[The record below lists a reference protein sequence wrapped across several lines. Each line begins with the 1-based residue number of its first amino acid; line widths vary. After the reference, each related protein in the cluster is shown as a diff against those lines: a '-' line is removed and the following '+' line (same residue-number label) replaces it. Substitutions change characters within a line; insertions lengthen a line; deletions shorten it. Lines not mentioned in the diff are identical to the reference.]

1 MNARRPDCHR
11 GRWHGNTRGRD
22 VCKSAMASQLQARS
36 RLGRHRVNANVVI
49 IIIVTVDM
57 HYCGVVRQQ
66 EHGCDLTQ
74 ISGQGWG
81 RASHGAGW
89 CSADLALLIMFA
101 GVLSSD
107 GAGKEWIGMF
117 S

>member
-1 MNARRPDCHR
+1 
-11 GRWHGNTRGRD
+11 
-22 VCKSAMASQLQARS
+22 VCKSAMASCFLQARS
-36 RLGRHRVNANVVI
+36 RLGRHRVNAKIVI

-57 HYCGVVRQQ
+57 HYYCGIVRQQ

-89 CSADLALLIMFA
+89 CSADLALLIMFV